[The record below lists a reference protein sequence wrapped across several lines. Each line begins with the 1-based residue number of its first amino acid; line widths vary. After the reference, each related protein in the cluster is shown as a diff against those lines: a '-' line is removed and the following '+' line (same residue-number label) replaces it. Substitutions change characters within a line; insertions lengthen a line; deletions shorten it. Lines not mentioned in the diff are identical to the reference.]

1 MELETKF
8 AAIETE
14 AVTETGLIS
23 GYASR
28 FNIEDQ
34 GGDIVTAGA
43 YLKSLSVRHPLM
55 LWSHNID
62 QPIGKWL
69 KVEEDT
75 TGLRVEGQLA
85 LSTVKGRETYD
96 LLKMGALKGLSIGYR
111 TLKSELQGTARLL
124 KEVALYEISVTPL
137 PMQEEAGIDAIKN
150 IGELISAAKSNGDFT
165 PLKRAVE
172 SAMRDA
178 GFPAWLAKAQAA
190 LAPQILS
197 DGQRDASASETAR
210 LIKDSFKL

>member
-1 MELETKF
+1 MDLETKF
-8 AAIETE
+8 ATIEAE
-14 AVTETGLIS
+14 AVTEEGIIS

-34 GGDIVTAGA
+34 GGDVVVPGA
-43 YLKSLSVRHPLM
+43 YLKSLSIRHPLM

-69 KVEEDT
+69 KIEEDAI
-75 TGLRVEGQLA
+75 GLRVEGQIA

-137 PMQEEAGIDAIKN
+137 PMQDEAGIDAVKSI
-150 IGELISAAKSNGDFT
+150 AAIILATKSGDFSSY
-165 PLKRAVE
+165 KRAVE

-178 GFPAWLAKAQAA
+178 GFPAWQAKALAA